1 MIVCGDSFQNGG
13 TIAPG
18 GTSVCNMLCT
28 GNSSEYCGAGDL
40 LDVYQRAG
48 SPGGGTTTTTSTSTT
63 PSSTGGPVH
72 VASVGDYAWAGCYTE
87 ATNGRALSATSDVNY
102 NTMTV
107 QICAAYCA
115 PYTIFGVEYS
125 TYLSSHS

>member
-13 TIAPG
+13 VIASG

-40 LDVYQRAG
+40 LDVYQSTA
-48 SPGGGTTTTTSTSTT
+48 TTTSTSTT

-72 VASVGDYAWAGCYTE
+72 VASVGAYTWAGCYTE

-107 QICAAYCA
+107 EICAAFCA
-115 PYTIFGVEYS
+115 SYTIFGVEYS
-125 TYLSSHS
+125 KYLSPRS